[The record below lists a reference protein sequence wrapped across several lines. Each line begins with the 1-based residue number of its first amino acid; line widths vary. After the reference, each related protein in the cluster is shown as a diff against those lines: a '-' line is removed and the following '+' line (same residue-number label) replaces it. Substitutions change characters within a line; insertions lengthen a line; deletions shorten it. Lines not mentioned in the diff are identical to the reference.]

1 MGNFVDEIRKHND
14 ISRQNIIKSFG
25 GGQDLIAKAEGNELD
40 EVYVE
45 LFGDT
50 IQKAVY
56 ADTPQNRKLGRVGQ
70 EYHRGKGKKEEDSK
84 PSKTKLEKVGNMSW
98 LHTNGKHKY
107 ISHSTNYESGEGG
120 KKDFVK
126 EVKAYLKK
134 NGETF
139 DPSKLSVKKE
149 KGYDHRKHSIY
160 TYTLSGNRDE
170 AEKLDNEYTKQENKK
185 AGEKYHAGYDEW
197 KKKNKTAE
205 QALGVDRTDLIL
217 KIHQHATKEEREKL
231 YEGNEIAHEKAM
243 LEVGKRLKKEG
254 LI

>member
-1 MGNFVDEIRKHND
+1 MGNFIDEIRKHND

-70 EYHRGKGKKEEDSK
+70 EYHRGKGKKEEESK
-84 PSKTKLEKVGNMSW
+84 PSRTKLEKVGVMSW

-139 DPSKLSVKKE
+139 DPSKLSAKKE
-149 KGYDHRKHSIY
+149 RGYDHYKHTIY
-160 TYTLSGNRDE
+160 TYTLSGSRDE
-170 AEKLDNEYTKQENKK
+170 AEELDKQATIAENKK
-185 AGEKYHAGYDEW
+185 KEKEYENGYAEW
-197 KKKNKTAE
+197 EKKNKLAE
-205 QALGVDRTDLIL
+205 DILGVKRWELL
-217 KIHQHATKEEREKL
+217 PKVGRYATEKERKKL
-231 YEGNEIAHEKAM
+231 YNGNRIDYEEGLI
-243 LEVGKRLKKEG
+243 EVGKRLRKEG
-254 LI
+254 KI

>member
-1 MGNFVDEIRKHND
+1 MMGNFVDEIRKHND

-25 GGQDLIAKAEGNELD
+25 GGKDLIAKAEGNELD

-70 EYHRGKGKKEEDSK
+70 EYHRGKGKKEDESK
-84 PSKTKLEKVGNMSW
+84 PSKTKLEKVGEMSY

-149 KGYDHRKHSIY
+149 RGYDHRKHSIY

-170 AEKLDNEYTKQENKK
+170 AEKLDKEYTKQENKK
-185 AGEKYHAGYDEW
+185 AGEKYHAGY
-197 KKKNKTAE
+197 
-205 QALGVDRTDLIL
+205 
-217 KIHQHATKEEREKL
+217 
-231 YEGNEIAHEKAM
+231 AM
-243 LEVGKRLKKEG
+243 SGKRKIKQQNRL
-254 LI
+254 